1 MNEKQIENQIL
12 AYLSKRGI
20 FSFKIQSTGMY
31 DPRKKIF
38 RKSNN
43 PYHINGVSDILGV
56 MEGRMIA
63 IEVKRPYISKKTGKI
78 KHKTQEELRKM
89 ASDDQI
95 AFLNKVEANGGV
107 SFIADSL
114 EVLEEQLLLVVSK
127 LRNFSA

>member
-12 AYLSKRGI
+12 AYLAKRGI
-20 FSFKIQSTGMY
+20 FAFKIQSTGMY

-43 PYHINGVSDILGV
+43 PYHINGVSDILCV
-56 MEGRMIA
+56 MEGRMIS
-63 IEVKRPYISKKTGKI
+63 IEIKRPYISKKTGKI

-95 AFLNKVEANGGV
+95 AFLNKVEINGGI
-107 SFIADSL
+107 SFLADSL
-114 EVLEEQLLLVVSK
+114 EVLEEQLLLVASK
-127 LRNFSA
+127 LRSFSS